1 MKRLIITI
9 LTLFAVARCVAQQN
23 AGTYAFA
30 NANSFARVAAL
41 GGTSLP
47 LYDNDLQIGLYNP
60 SVISPGMHNKLTATY
75 VDYFSDI
82 NLATVQY
89 SRTFEKAGSFLATV
103 EYHNYGK
110 FYQASES
117 GVLGD
122 RFSCNDFVITAGWG
136 RQLGNQ
142 WSIGANFKF
151 MGLQYETYH
160 AGAIAVDVAG
170 SFHTE
175 NGWVVSLTAR
185 NIGMQLYNNF
195 DTRFSPV
202 PFKLELGFSKKLSHL
217 PLTIIVVYDDIQK
230 WNKVYDDPLHLYDKY
245 DETTGLPKE
254 EKKGVKFIKNLMSHF
269 VIGGELNIGKHFAL
283 RGAFNYGQRRLLNA
297 PETRSL
303 VGFSIGASVK
313 IKMIEISY
321 SRSRLSITNSPNYF
335 TIGLN
340 LDEMRKK

>member
-1 MKRLIITI
+1 MKRLTFTVLAVLITVVC
-9 LTLFAVARCVAQQN
+9 FAQQN
-23 AGTYAFA
+23 VGTYAFA

-60 SVISPGMHNKLTATY
+60 SVITPDMHNRLGISY

-89 SRTFEKAGSFLATV
+89 SRTFDKAGSFLATV

-110 FYQASES
+110 FLETSES
-117 GVLGD
+117 GMEGN
-122 RFSCNDFVITAGWG
+122 RFSCNDFVITTGWG
-136 RQLGNQ
+136 RQLGNK
-142 WSIGANFKF
+142 WSIGANLKF
-151 MGLQYETYH
+151 MGLQYESYH
-160 AGAIAVDVAG
+160 AGALAVDVAG
-170 SFHTE
+170 SFHSE

-202 PFKLELGFSKKLSHL
+202 PFKLELGASKRLAHL

-230 WNKVYDDPLHLYDKY
+230 WNKVYDDPLHLNDKY
-245 DETTGLPKE
+245 NETTGQLEE

-269 VIGGELNIGKHFAL
+269 VIGGEINIGKHFAL
-283 RGAFNYGQRRLLNA
+283 RGAFNYGQRRLMNA

-303 VGFSIGASVK
+303 VGFSVGASLK

-321 SRSRLSITNSPNYF
+321 SRSRMSMTNSPNYF

-340 LDEMRKK
+340 LNEMRKK